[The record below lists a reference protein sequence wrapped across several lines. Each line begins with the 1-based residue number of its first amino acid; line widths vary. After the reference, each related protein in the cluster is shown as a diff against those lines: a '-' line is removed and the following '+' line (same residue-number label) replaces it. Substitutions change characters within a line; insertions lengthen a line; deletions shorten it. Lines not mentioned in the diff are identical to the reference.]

1 MLHAFQ
7 HCLESKGPWFPQSLS
22 FWTEKCE
29 LFNFIVV
36 FASGMRAHFDRS
48 HQKSPSPLFNRMNP
62 DKIVV
67 ECNSKKSILSWK
79 QLKWLMEVGN
89 LAEPFLAHYCRTN
102 SSIFKAFFDSRKRIL
117 VVLRLLRFY
126 WFPMCACI
134 DLIKTHS
141 SNEHPPNTR
150 VLLSFT
156 LVKIR
161 PRSLQG

>member
-7 HCLESKGPWFPQSLS
+7 HCLESNGPWFLQSLS

-29 LFNFIVV
+29 LFNFIVI
-36 FASGMRAHFDRS
+36 FASGMRAHFWS
-48 HQKSPSPLFNRMNP
+48 KSSKVAFPSFNRMNP

-67 ECNSKKSILSWK
+67 ECNSKKSTLSWK
-79 QLKWLMEVGN
+79 QFKWLIEVGN
-89 LAEPFLAHYCRTN
+89 LAEPFLTHYCRTN
-102 SSIFKAFFDSRKRIL
+102 SSIFKSIFDSRNRIL
-117 VVLRLLRFY
+117 VVLRLLRLY

-150 VLLSFT
+150 VLPPFA